1 MEALMVQAK
10 VVSARQATAGRQLG
24 FFHEIVKNR
33 VLFLMVLPVLLYYF
47 IFYYLPIG
55 GIYLAFT
62 RFNYDGGIF
71 GSPFIGLTNFK
82 FLLPNLYIITRNT
95 ILYNLAFIVIG
106 SVCQI
111 AAAIFISEIPGRIF
125 KRTTQS
131 MLFLP
136 YFTSYVLVGAFV
148 YNIFNYEF
156 GTLNTILRQIH
167 AAPVDVY
174 SNTNV
179 WKYLLVVFYIWKN
192 IGVGT
197 VIYLAS
203 LMNIDVQFYEAAKID
218 GASFFQ
224 QIRYITLPLLKP
236 TFMILLLLSVSTIM
250 KGQFDLFYQIIGN
263 NSILFKTTDIID
275 TYVFRSLLM
284 NFDIG
289 MSSAAG
295 LYQSF
300 FGFLIIL
307 AVNFIAR
314 KVNEDYALF

>member
-1 MEALMVQAK
+1 MVQAK
-10 VVSARQATAGRQLG
+10 AVTGRRAVTGKHPG
-24 FFHEIVKNR
+24 FFHEVVKNR
-33 VLFLMVLPVLLYYF
+33 TLFLMVLPVLVYYF

-55 GIYLAFT
+55 GVYLAFT
-62 RFNYDGGIF
+62 RFNYNGGIF

-95 ILYNLAFIVIG
+95 ILYNLAFIIIG

-111 AAAIFISEIPGRIF
+111 AAAIFISEIPGRLF

-156 GTLNTILRQIH
+156 GTLNTILRQLH

-174 SNTNV
+174 SNTGI

-197 VIYLAS
+197 VIYLAA

-275 TYVFRSLLM
+275 TYVFRSMVM

-307 AVNFIAR
+307 VVNFIAK